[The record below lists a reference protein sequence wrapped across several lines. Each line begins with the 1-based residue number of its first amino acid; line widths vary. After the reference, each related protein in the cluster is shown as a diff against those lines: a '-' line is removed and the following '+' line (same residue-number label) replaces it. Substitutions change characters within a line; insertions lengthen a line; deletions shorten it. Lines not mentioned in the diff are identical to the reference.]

1 MGDRI
6 IGLNDEEIIIGAE
19 IPPIKVMTMEGRY
32 GILDQLEHNT
42 RYIGLIQKLS
52 SSREDDDGANSDL
65 DKTAGRQNI
74 GVMRQLA
81 LLGFNPRLDDFLQG
95 VDSQDAI
102 RNLLRFSLFYSILSS
117 HFLPPPSSFLLPS
130 NLKFRRDKI
139 LLILEMSS
147 PDGTPSPEATNP
159 AIPPTPEYS
168 RAIMSNKSSLV
179 ARNREISSI
188 PAERRRSNSA

>member
-19 IPPIKVMTMEGRY
+19 IPLIKVMTMEGRY

-65 DKTAGRQNI
+65 DKTADRQNI

-95 VDSQDAI
+95 VDS
-102 RNLLRFSLFYSILSS
+102 
-117 HFLPPPSSFLLPS
+117 
-130 NLKFRRDKI
+130 
-139 LLILEMSS
+139 
-147 PDGTPSPEATNP
+147 
-159 AIPPTPEYS
+159 
-168 RAIMSNKSSLV
+168 
-179 ARNREISSI
+179 
-188 PAERRRSNSA
+188 